1 MHCCKYCKDSAL
13 PQIAALAVKVVVDI
27 FDQVQGL
34 PLDIIVVLHRRHMY
48 REKEKKP
55 QVSMDKSSKKRVNY
69 QLTAPFLDDK
79 PSLCTKLICP
89 AGL

>member
-13 PQIAALAVKVVVDI
+13 PQIAALAIKVVVDI

-48 REKEKKP
+48 REKEKNL
-55 QVSMDKSSKKRVNY
+55 KSLWTK
-69 QLTAPFLDDK
+69 APRK
-79 PSLCTKLICP
+79 E
-89 AGL
+89 